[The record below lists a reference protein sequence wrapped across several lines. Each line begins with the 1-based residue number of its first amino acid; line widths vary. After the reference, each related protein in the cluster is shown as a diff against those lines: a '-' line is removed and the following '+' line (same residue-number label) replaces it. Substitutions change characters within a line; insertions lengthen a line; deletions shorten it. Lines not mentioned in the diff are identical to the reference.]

1 MAYPRQVFE
10 ERLPN
15 GRRVP
20 SPRRPRQQRQQ
31 RSEGRRPPRQDG
43 LREER
48 YSKCV
53 NSNDAKSFSNMTFDS
68 NFHDH
73 IRCSFIKP

>member
-1 MAYPRQVFE
+1 MGFRKLQTYNEACTRQVFE

-43 LREER
+43 IREEGHTE
-48 YSKCV
+48 CV
-53 NSNDAKSFSNMTFDS
+53 RRTNGSVEFEVLD
-68 NFHDH
+68 
-73 IRCSFIKP
+73 